1 MLPSASFP
9 DGSQSVPLIKSA
21 SNASLFMTKREEG
34 KKKKDIDALGQ
45 LFAPDVGS
53 KPLDYKM
60 LEHGLRLKITK
71 SCSKTQYLKRILILP
86 PSTDVI
92 VFASQTGA

>member
-1 MLPSASFP
+1 
-9 DGSQSVPLIKSA
+9 
-21 SNASLFMTKREEG
+21 MTRKEG
-34 KKKKDIDALGQ
+34 GGKKDIDALGQ

-60 LEHGLRLKITK
+60 LEHGFRLKITK

-92 VFASQTGA
+92 VFARQTGA